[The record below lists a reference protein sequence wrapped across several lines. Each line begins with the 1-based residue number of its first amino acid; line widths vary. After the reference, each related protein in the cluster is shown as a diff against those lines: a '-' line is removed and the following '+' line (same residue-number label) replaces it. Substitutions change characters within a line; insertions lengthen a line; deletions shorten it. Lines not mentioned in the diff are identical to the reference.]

1 MNDSSTRE
9 QLRRTCSVIVEALV
23 GVEFSEQWW
32 SSPNRAFDN
41 RTPDEQWALAPEV
54 VFDYLTTH
62 AFGEGLS

>member
-9 QLRRTCSVIVEALV
+9 QLRRTCSVIIEALV
-23 GVEFSEQWW
+23 GEEFSERWW

-41 RTPDEQWALAPEV
+41 RTPNEQWALAPEV

-62 AFGEGLS
+62 AFGGGLS